1 MAIFEEAASAP
12 TITHLKRE
20 LMHAVWELLLDNEFT
35 QAYEHG
41 IVLKCADGVIRRIY
55 PRIFTYSADYPEK
68 YMIGHYCN
76 ELLTISTGIRVLL
89 TTVRYN
95 AKRPCPRCFIQKS
108 QIKDIGSHVDN
119 QRRAHIRV
127 DTDRR
132 QDKVNASRRLIFAKG
147 RGVNSQ
153 SINDILQE
161 DSYVPTRV
169 SSLALH
175 WT

>member
-1 MAIFEEAASAP
+1 MAVFGEAASAP
-12 TITHLKRE
+12 TMTHLKRE
-20 LMHAVWELLLDNEFT
+20 LMHAVWDLLLDNEFT

-68 YMIGHYCN
+68 YVIGHYRN
-76 ELLTISTGIRVLL
+76 ELLTISTRVLL
-89 TTVRYN
+89 TTIRYLAN
-95 AKRPCPRCFIQKS
+95 RPCPRCFIQKS
-108 QIKDIGSHVDN
+108 QIKDIGSHVDD

-127 DTDRR
+127 DTGQR
-132 QDKVNASRRLIFAKG
+132 QDKVNASRRWIFENG

-153 SINDILQE
+153 AINDILQE